1 MDHGR
6 RKAAALEGVTHHEDA
21 AKFFSKHDIDQ
32 SLAVV
37 RVLQSVDEQDKQ
49 FIYERW
55 WSAYL
60 QLFQAT
66 VKR

>member
-1 MDHGR
+1 MTQRHR
-6 RKAAALEGVTHHEDA
+6 ADA
-21 AKFFSKHDIDQ
+21 AKFFSKHEIEQ

-37 RVLQSVDEQDKQ
+37 RVLQSVDEQDKR

-66 VKR
+66 VER